1 MSRRSTTYRKNL
13 DRSSKTFVI
22 TGLYSNSNM
31 VVRLWIE
38 AVGLISGVFLGIGW
52 RERAVFTVIFFIN
65 IYIYKSKTKD
75 IQIANEVFYLI
86 F

>member
-1 MSRRSTTYRKNL
+1 MAVG
-13 DRSSKTFVI
+13 SSKTFMI

-52 RERAVFTVIFFIN
+52 RERAVFTVIFYLFIN
-65 IYIYKSKTKD
+65 IYIKK
-75 IQIANEVFYLI
+75 
-86 F
+86 